1 MNDRTLLLYSFGD
14 VHLCFDALDA
24 HASRVR
30 GDGSRAHAAQNVP
43 GLRARV
49 HRRITIRAK
58 HVDAPYIYMRVCYAY
73 PRDKR
78 KALAAAV
85 SKFARAQRRPKKVE
99 SRLSSERIIKIRD
112 VVAFFVVRVA
122 KKKRTPKRSLFSLSL
137 SSERDERL
145 CLYSLFRDFLCKV
158 ETLPKKEKKRKERQ
172 KCTYILV
179 DYEL

>member
-1 MNDRTLLLYSFGD
+1 
-14 VHLCFDALDA
+14 
-24 HASRVR
+24 
-30 GDGSRAHAAQNVP
+30 
-43 GLRARV
+43 
-49 HRRITIRAK
+49 
-58 HVDAPYIYMRVCYAY
+58 MRVCYAY

-112 VVAFFVVRVA
+112 VVVAFFVVRVA

-145 CLYSLFRDFLCKV
+145 CLYSL
-158 ETLPKKEKKRKERQ
+158 
-172 KCTYILV
+172 
-179 DYEL
+179 